1 MKKRPEKFNYQM
13 IRSVLSESKVN
24 DEGLLLTPDFAI
36 INRFGAQTLFEQ
48 MMQRQVPLLI
58 DDYRMGLVMSGE
70 VHVCINLIDR
80 VVKPGMIAFFAPG
93 TIVQPQLIVGDLRVV
108 GMAWFADVPF
118 APSHV
123 PSIARGEVRDFQL
136 AVNDDVAFALCCQVE
151 ALWQMAHMEPM
162 CSEAIAS
169 GWASLMW
176 LYDQQY
182 RLSTQQAIR
191 ASHSSAIFNRFIA
204 LVNEHCRS
212 EHQLAFYADRLCLTE
227 RHLGSV
233 VTQVSGKTAK
243 QWIDSAIV
251 THIKVALRHSDKT
264 MQQISDEMHF
274 PNASFFSKY
283 FRRLTGVAPGDYR
296 KGL

>member
-13 IRSVLSESKVN
+13 IRSVLGESKLD
-24 DEGLLLTPDFAI
+24 DEGLLLTPDFAV
-36 INRFGAQTLFEQ
+36 INYFGAQTLFEQ
-48 MMQRQVPLLI
+48 MVERGVPLLI
-58 DDYRMGLVMSGE
+58 DDYRMGLVTSGE

-93 TIVQPQLIVGDLRVV
+93 TIVQPQRVVGELRVA
-108 GMAWFADVPF
+108 GMAWFADIPF
-118 APSHV
+118 AAGHV

-136 AVNDDVAFALCCQVE
+136 AVSEDAAGAIGSQVQ
-151 ALWQMAHMEPM
+151 ALWRLARMEPV
-162 CSEAIAS
+162 CSEAVAS
-169 GWASLMW
+169 GCASLMW
-176 LYDQQY
+176 IYDQLY
-182 RLSTQQAIR
+182 RSSTQQAGR
-191 ASHSSAIFNRFIA
+191 ASHSSAIFDRFIA

-212 EHQLAFYADRLCLTE
+212 EHRLAFYADRLCLTE

-233 VTQVSGKTAK
+233 VSQVSGKTAK

-251 THIKVALRHSDKT
+251 THIKVALRHTDKT
-264 MQQISDEMHF
+264 VQQISDEMHF

-296 KGL
+296 KGV